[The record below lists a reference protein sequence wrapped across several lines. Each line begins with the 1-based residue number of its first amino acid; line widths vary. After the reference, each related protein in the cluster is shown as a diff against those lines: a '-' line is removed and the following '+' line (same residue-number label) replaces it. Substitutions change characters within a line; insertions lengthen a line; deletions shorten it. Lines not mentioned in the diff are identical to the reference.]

1 MTERRYAVIA
11 EYLQKENIGDY
22 VPISLSETVDK
33 ALDVEHGCHRNTR
46 PPRSRVSVFNM
57 NPLGSLF

>member
-22 VPISLSETVDK
+22 VPISLSEKVDK
-33 ALDVEHGCHRNTR
+33 ELDVEQGNTR
-46 PPRSRVSVFNM
+46 PPRSRISVFNM
-57 NPLGSLF
+57 NPLGSLL

>member
-22 VPISLSETVDK
+22 VPISLSEKVDK
-33 ALDVEHGCHRNTR
+33 ALDVEHGSTR
-46 PPRSRVSVFNM
+46 PPRAPGM

>member
-33 ALDVEHGCHRNTR
+33 ALDVEHGCHSNTR